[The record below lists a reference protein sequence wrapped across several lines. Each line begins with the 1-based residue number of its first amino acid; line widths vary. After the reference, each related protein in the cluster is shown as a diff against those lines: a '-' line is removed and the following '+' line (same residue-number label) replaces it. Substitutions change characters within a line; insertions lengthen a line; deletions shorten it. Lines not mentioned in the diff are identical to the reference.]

1 MRVMLPT
8 MKEPILKKCLESMM
22 NTSHLERVNQR
33 PRTARSIG
41 GGGGGGSGEQRWPNP
56 AATAATPGPR
66 DMVGGLI

>member
-41 GGGGGGSGEQRWPNP
+41 GGGGEGAVASNAGRTLPQPQPRRGR
-56 AATAATPGPR
+56 ATW
-66 DMVGGLI
+66 